1 MSSDYLTIIILVKK
15 KCSEGKDSYE
25 KNSRFKVKKKG
36 VLGFFVSTF
45 KVLDRNLT
53 FI

>member
-1 MSSDYLTIIILVKK
+1 MH
-15 KCSEGKDSYE
+15 SEGKDSYE
-25 KNSRFKVKKKG
+25 KNSHFKVKKKG